1 MLYIMEMYDE
11 FEAATEWVESNLDF
25 NMNAEISVFEVNIRF
40 VGGLLS
46 AYYLSGKEVFRRKA
60 VELGEKLLP
69 AFKTPT
75 GIPWAL
81 LNLKSGI
88 GRNWPWASGGS
99 SILAEYGDAAFWSSC
114 ISASFPGDQI
124 LPRKEDIGRIKKLF
138 TDILLHSVMNIRKVL
153 NRLDKPQGLYPNYLN
168 PNSGQWGQRFAQ
180 DSTGQELNR
189 QTTPVFLL
197 SGFYQQKNRTGPLP
211 K

>member
-1 MLYIMEMYDE
+1 
-11 FEAATEWVESNLDF
+11 
-25 NMNAEISVFEVNIRF
+25 
-40 VGGLLS
+40 
-46 AYYLSGKEVFRRKA
+46 A

-99 SILAEYGDAAFWSSC
+99 SILAEYGTLHLEFMHLS
-114 ISASFPGDQI
+114 
-124 LPRKEDIGRIKKLF
+124 KLSGNPEF
-138 TDILLHSVMNIRKVL
+138 AQKVMNIRKVL

-168 PNSGQWGQRFAQ
+168 PNSGQWGQRKCLLALSHTPCVY
-180 DSTGQELNR
+180 ST
-189 QTTPVFLL
+189 
-197 SGFYQQKNRTGPLP
+197 
-211 K
+211 